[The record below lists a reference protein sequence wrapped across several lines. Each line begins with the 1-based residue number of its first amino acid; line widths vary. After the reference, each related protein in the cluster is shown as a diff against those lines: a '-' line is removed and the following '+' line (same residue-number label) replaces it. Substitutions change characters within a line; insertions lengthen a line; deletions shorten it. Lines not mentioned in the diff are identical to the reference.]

1 MRMLRVILLH
11 IENIDLY
18 PFFVCY
24 LTVIKSDTP
33 PGSITINI
41 AMVSTSCHFYTLNT
55 MSADI
60 LISFCPFVCPHVHK
74 CVCPLA
80 ANIHLSPYEFR
91 HCLPD

>member
-1 MRMLRVILLH
+1 MQMLQVILLH

-33 PGSITINI
+33 PGRIMINI

-55 MSADI
+55 MYGDI
-60 LISFCPFVCPHVHK
+60 LISFCTFVWPQVRK
-74 CVCPLA
+74 FVCPLA
-80 ANIHLSPYEFR
+80 VIIHLSLYEFLN
-91 HCLPD
+91 CLLE